1 MMTLL
6 EESLWSSAYGII
18 AVFVIVGNS
27 LSIYLF
33 VGNLRL
39 RRMRTTILLLNLSIA
54 DLIVGSVTLPMYM
67 ALTWPGTN
75 YALQQNPGFYMSF
88 ICIDVLTGFGS
99 VFGLT
104 VIALERVYSVFL
116 PHHHR
121 RAKRKMYLAMIVLI
135 WGLTVIQTLLRV
147 LFDLE
152 VISLEGF
159 FSCVMISLTVSLIII
174 CVAYIAVWIK
184 VNIKQPR
191 QVNRATLNDHK
202 TENKLAV
209 TLAIITVIFIFTWI
223 PFHILNITMFFCVE
237 CRSLPIKYVNFFKLL
252 HYSNSLINP
261 LVYSSRFPEF
271 KRTLKTMFCCQSSAV
286 QPMVSNNMEQSQS
299 HLSVTPYLRQGRVS
313 IISM

>member
-1 MMTLL
+1 MMSLL

-18 AVFVIVGNS
+18 AVFVILGNS

-33 VGNLRL
+33 IGNLRL
-39 RRMRTTILLLNLSIA
+39 RRLRTTILLLNLSFA

-75 YALQQNPGFYMSF
+75 YALQKNQGFYMSF

-99 VFGLT
+99 VFGLA
-104 VIALERVYSVFL
+104 VIALERVYSVFF

-121 RAKRKMYLAMIVLI
+121 RAKRKMYFVMITII

-147 LFDLE
+147 LFDLQ

-184 VNIKQPR
+184 VNIQQPR
-191 QVNRATLNDHK
+191 QVNRTTINDHK
-202 TENKLAV
+202 TEHKLAV
-209 TLAIITVIFIFTWI
+209 TLAIITIIFIFTWM
-223 PFHILNITMFFCVE
+223 PFHILNIIMFFCVD
-237 CRSLPIKYVNFFKLL
+237 CRSFPIKYVNFFKLL

-286 QPMVSNNMEQSQS
+286 QPIISNMEPSQS
-299 HLSVTPYLRQGRVS
+299 RLSVTPYLHHGRVS
-313 IISM
+313 VISM